1 MDEKCTISFF
11 FPSKYVIVTF
21 VISIGYI
28 NIVVMY
34 VTLIITYMT
43 MYTFTTKIT
52 HRTDLN
58 IVVKII
64 DLDTSC
70 IYSHN
75 H

>member
-1 MDEKCTISFF
+1 MKNVQFHFI

-28 NIVVMY
+28 NIVVTY
-34 VTLIITYMT
+34 VTIIITYMT

-52 HRTDLN
+52 HRTNLN

-64 DLDTSC
+64 NLDTSC